1 MTAYV
6 KRFLA
11 PLRVEFVDGRT
22 WVVCDTFEFRLGSLA
37 GAEFVR
43 IGKGFETDFAS
54 IPRGLWNLWPPAG
67 GKHTPAALVH
77 DCVYQMGFVSVDD
90 GSVRHVA
97 RKEADDIFRDAMA
110 VAGVPWLSRQL
121 IYFGVRVGGAIA
133 WAKHRR
139 ADDDRPAV

>member
-11 PLRVEFVDGRT
+11 PLRVEFVDGKT
-22 WVVCDTFEFRLGSLA
+22 WVVMDTFEFRLGSLQ

-67 GKHTPAALVH
+67 GKYTPAALVH
-77 DCVYQMGFVSVDD
+77 DCVYKTGFVSVDD
-90 GSVRHVA
+90 GSVRHVTRA
-97 RKEADDIFRDAMA
+97 EADDIFKDAME
-110 VAGVPWLSRQL
+110 VAGVGWLSRHL
-121 IYFGVRVGGAIA
+121 IYRGVRLGGRGA
-133 WAKHRR
+133 WNKHRKA
-139 ADDDRPAV
+139 ADDRVE